1 MQKTILLQS
10 AGILDEEAKCT
21 LKQNVYIKD
30 GKIFKIVAEN
40 EDDHSVVADETI
52 DCSKYFVSPGLANL
66 HTHTAMNI
74 FKAFSVSVTVIYL
87 SICSYISNIEA
98 NEIIVSISVS
108 PSV

>member
-30 GKIFKIVAEN
+30 GKIFRIVAEN

-52 DCSKYFVSPGLANL
+52 DCSKYFVRPGLANL
-66 HTHTAMNI
+66 HALTAMNI
-74 FKAFSVSVTVIYL
+74 FKGIACFLLRSRSAHEK
-87 SICSYISNIEA
+87 ICR
-98 NEIIVSISVS
+98 IVAIARSHS
-108 PSV
+108 PLA